1 MLSFHAIG
9 FVGNWLAAVADKGI
23 DLPANTAAS
32 EGNKCCIRAK
42 ASKSNLMKVKQ
53 KVLSSMIKFSFHLF
67 SKLV

>member
-9 FVGNWLAAVADKGI
+9 FVGNWLAAVADMGI

-42 ASKSNLMKVKQ
+42 ENKSNLVKVK
-53 KVLSSMIKFSFHLF
+53 
-67 SKLV
+67 